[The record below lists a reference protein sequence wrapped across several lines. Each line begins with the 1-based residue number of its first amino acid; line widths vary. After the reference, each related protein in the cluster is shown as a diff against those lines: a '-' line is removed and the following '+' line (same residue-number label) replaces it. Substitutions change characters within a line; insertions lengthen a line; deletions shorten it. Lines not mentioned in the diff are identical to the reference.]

1 MIDPALRCLLLTPV
15 CPHSLHSRSY
25 LFDEDAVLAVRP
37 AGEPD
42 APIYLTVDG
51 EEGTALHPG
60 EEVHISRADTVV
72 RLIKIKSGDFYDILN
87 QKLMDRRRPA
97 GKGETE

>member
-51 EEGTALHPG
+51 EEAVPLGPE
-60 EEVHISRADTVV
+60 EEVRLPGRIGGLPDHAGAQALLRGAQPEADEP
-72 RLIKIKSGDFYDILN
+72 L
-87 QKLMDRRRPA
+87 
-97 GKGETE
+97 TERQ

>member
-1 MIDPALRCLLLTPV
+1 MEERET
-15 CPHSLHSRSY
+15 
-25 LFDEDAVLAVRP
+25 
-37 AGEPD
+37 
-42 APIYLTVDG
+42 YLTVDG